1 MNEKLICNKRWK
13 TKEWRRKR
21 HALSLQH
28 KFHPKPFK
36 PQKVEPKKK
45 AEGPKWF
52 AKRISKNQFLQNKR
66 NPVKMQELKIAVV
79 KQALKKRISSYLLT
93 DPDSPLNIDKIYAS
107 HYKSHGRIKIP
118 ANFSVTENPEES
130 YETLQRIVSSLLI
143 ERYDSLILDYNE
155 CHNVELGTQVLQDI
169 ILKGYAEFQEWLRRR
184 KKHLVP
190 HFTSSFEAE
199 HIFDESVSK
208 MTFSV
213 GSPVNLRI
221 RENKYD
227 DVEKSKLRIHDEK
240 SYARLKRTKEEET
253 ELEITSLGEYV
264 VNSLAKVN
272 RELTDDEIEALYS
285 VIGEA
290 LVNADDHSTT
300 KYRFSIGYFE
310 KKKIEGQEVGLF
322 KLAILN
328 LGRTIYQ
335 TFHDPDCANKK
346 HVERMKQLSDK
357 YTQSKWWL
365 PRKFEEETLWTL
377 YALQDGV
384 TSKKEKRGSGTI
396 SIIESFFNIKGNDDK
411 DNLSR
416 MMIVSGSSC
425 VKFDGSYKIQ
435 KKKDENGKMMSV
447 MTFNKSGNI
456 EDKPDNTCVYSNE
469 SFFPGTLLSVS
480 LLFDKCNPKEN

>member
-1 MNEKLICNKRWK
+1 MIEKLICNKRWK

-36 PQKVEPKKK
+36 PQKVKPKKK

-52 AKRISKNQFLQNKR
+52 AKRISKNQFSQNKR

-107 HYKSHGRIKIP
+107 HYNSHGRIKIP

-272 RELTDDEIEALYS
+272 RELTDGEIEALYS

-310 KKKIEGQEVGLF
+310 KKTIEGQEVGLF

-435 KKKDENGKMMSV
+435 RKKDENGKMMSV

-469 SFFPGTLLSVS
+469 CFFPGTLLSVS